1 MSENVTT
8 QFDEFDDDNKKK
20 NIQDQIK
27 NTSLE
32 DMEENDKNVTDN
44 DGLTDEEK
52 REIEKKK
59 RLSQNNDEDFKE
71 EEKTNNNAKNK
82 TEESNK
88 EDSSGKTGFSF
99 FNERD
104 TTKTNKSKIESNNSN
119 PAGVTEM
126 KQTGK
131 EGVVNKKFKT
141 IGIFLL
147 GMIIIATLL
156 SLGIKSCTSDK
167 VEEVTPQQQEQQDSM
182 QEVEMFRN
190 NASTDTLNN
199 VNVNGQSKNFEENI
213 NQPLENPN
221 SEVVDRKSLIVS
233 YTRGEDGKVYGL
245 DKDGNIVL
253 DENGNPLVI
262 NQDEY
267 NSTDNIDKQE
277 QESLEKLNKMESE
290 LLGKREGDLEN
301 LDDNISLENVKKEKV
316 PNTTPLHEGAGAAIK
331 AYGGTMQDRLAYL
344 SAKVQKEEA
353 MQQLKEANN
362 NLVKNKKN
370 GGIGINYKANK
381 VDGVA
386 ADIFGTDDTGV
397 QFSAGAN
404 AKNGTRTNTTP
415 YYAYEKEEGKYDIF
429 EGTII
434 PAVIQN
440 QINSDYKGRVL
451 ALVRED
457 VYDSLTGE
465 VLLIPKGSRILGEM
479 LPLNTFGGLER
490 IVTVWDRIILPNGDN
505 IFMENFRGQDLT
517 GIDGIEGKVNKRYFK
532 KISSI
537 VLASVFEGTIGIM
550 STLPEIMLRK
560 HDKRDGVIY
569 SDSGATAG
577 RRIGD
582 NLTEIVDTEVGKIV
596 SRPNTVTLPSG
607 TKTNIVVQID
617 IKLPKFERV
626 R

>member
-8 QFDEFDDDNKKK
+8 QFDEFDDDNKK

-32 DMEENDKNVTDN
+32 DMEEKDKNITDN

-71 EEKTNNNAKNK
+71 EEKSNNNAKNK

-104 TTKTNKSKIESNNSN
+104 TTKTNKSKIENNNSN

-199 VNVNGQSKNFEENI
+199 INVNGQSKNFEENI

-301 LDDNISLENVKKEKV
+301 LDDNISPNILEPFGIKSTSPVK
-316 PNTTPLHEGAGAAIK
+316 
-331 AYGGTMQDRLAYL
+331 L
-344 SAKVQKEEA
+344 S
-353 MQQLKEANN
+353 
-362 NLVKNKKN
+362 
-370 GGIGINYKANK
+370 
-381 VDGVA
+381 
-386 ADIFGTDDTGV
+386 
-397 QFSAGAN
+397 
-404 AKNGTRTNTTP
+404 
-415 YYAYEKEEGKYDIF
+415 
-429 EGTII
+429 
-434 PAVIQN
+434 
-440 QINSDYKGRVL
+440 
-451 ALVRED
+451 
-457 VYDSLTGE
+457 
-465 VLLIPKGSRILGEM
+465 
-479 LPLNTFGGLER
+479 
-490 IVTVWDRIILPNGDN
+490 
-505 IFMENFRGQDLT
+505 
-517 GIDGIEGKVNKRYFK
+517 
-532 KISSI
+532 
-537 VLASVFEGTIGIM
+537 
-550 STLPEIMLRK
+550 
-560 HDKRDGVIY
+560 
-569 SDSGATAG
+569 
-577 RRIGD
+577 
-582 NLTEIVDTEVGKIV
+582 
-596 SRPNTVTLPSG
+596 
-607 TKTNIVVQID
+607 
-617 IKLPKFERV
+617 
-626 R
+626 